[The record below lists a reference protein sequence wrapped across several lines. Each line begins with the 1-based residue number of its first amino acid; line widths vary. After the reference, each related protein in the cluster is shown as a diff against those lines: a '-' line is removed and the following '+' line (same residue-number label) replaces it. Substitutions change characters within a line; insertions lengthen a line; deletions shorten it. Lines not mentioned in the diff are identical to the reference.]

1 MTSWKTSS
9 SGACERSSIHLP
21 SEERPQRLSSI
32 EYGAD
37 SVPPLTGIPCLRA
50 YAISSSR
57 PIAHERTGAIT
68 FSSGASVATVPS
80 MRTWSLPLPVQPWA
94 IVSQPV
100 LRAYST
106 ASLAI
111 SGRPSEVNSG

>member
-1 MTSWKTSS
+1 M
-9 SGACERSSIHLP
+9 
-21 SEERPQRLSSI
+21 SSI
-32 EYGAD
+32 EYGAT

-57 PIAHERTGAIT
+57 PIAHERTGAMT
-68 FSSGASVATVPS
+68 LSSGASVATVAS

-94 IVSQPV
+94 IVSHP
-100 LRAYST
+100 LRRAYST

-111 SGRPSEVNSG
+111 SGRPIAVKSG